1 MTHFAYLRV
10 STNKQDTENQ
20 KLSVLDYCNRHHLVP
35 VQYIEDTSSGK
46 LPWQNRPI
54 GSILEKA
61 SGDDHLIVAE
71 VSRLG
76 RSTLQV
82 LEILE
87 YAATKKVSLHIA
99 KSNMVMDGSMQST
112 ITATILGLAAQI
124 EREFISARTK
134 EALAQRK
141 AKGIRLGRPKGQA
154 TSLKLDTE
162 RDQIINYLK
171 KGVSKRS
178 IARII
183 ECSPATLYAWL
194 KRRNIKA

>member
-1 MTHFAYLRV
+1 MNYFAYLRV

-35 VQYIEDTSSGK
+35 VHYIEDTSSGK
-46 LPWQNRPI
+46 LHWQSRPI
-54 GSILEKA
+54 GNILKKA
-61 SGDDHLIVAE
+61 NSDDHIIVAE

-87 YAATKKVSLHIA
+87 YAAKKKISVHIA
-99 KSNMVMDGSMQST
+99 KSNMIMDGSMQST

-124 EREFISARTK
+124 EREFISIRTK

-141 AKGIRLGRPKGQA
+141 AKGIALGRPKGPA
-154 TSLKLDTE
+154 ARVKLDSERERITE
-162 RDQIINYLK
+162 YLK

-194 KRRNIKA
+194 KRCNIKY